1 MIESTAFALMPRYLV
16 MPRWLTYI
24 KTGGIF
30 RLKNAQK
37 AEFDCLETA
46 VFQFELKDWLRE
58 FFC

>member
-16 MPRWLTYI
+16 MPRWLAYI

-46 VFQFELKDWLRE
+46 VFQFELKD
-58 FFC
+58 